1 MVGQMEKDHPTLE
14 EGKDKSHTN
23 EWTKVSLSS
32 QAFLLKPNDVLH
44 STRKHNQ
51 WFFSSFF
58 SFFFVLCFYILIF
71 KFFRTIFFSLFSLSS
86 PNLTLLVTPIFTPH
100 SQLPSRPIWSSKTGL
115 TYTELREF
123 FFFLFEKYILNRITY
138 FLMM

>member
-51 WFFSSFF
+51 WFFC
-58 SFFFVLCFYILIF
+58 SFFFVLCFYILIL

-86 PNLTLLVTPIFTPH
+86 PTLTLLVTPKFTPP

-115 TYTELREF
+115 TYTEPREF
-123 FFFLFEKYILNRITY
+123 FFCFEKYILNRITY